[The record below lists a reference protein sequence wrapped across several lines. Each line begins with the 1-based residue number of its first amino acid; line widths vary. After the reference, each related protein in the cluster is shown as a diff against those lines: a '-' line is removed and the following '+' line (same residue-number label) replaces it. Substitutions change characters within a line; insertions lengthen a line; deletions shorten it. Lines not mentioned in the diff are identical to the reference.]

1 MENNRK
7 SKRGFF
13 YLSVILASLILLTE
27 LLQANPIFTNNDVA
41 DQASSW
47 TCGIASETTNNNMS
61 QLLPNSQHNVGV
73 QCVVSTK

>member
-1 MENNRK
+1 VENNRK

-47 TCGIASETTNNNMS
+47 TCGIASQTNNNTVS
-61 QLLPNSQHNVGV
+61 GLLPNVQHNVGV
-73 QCVVSTK
+73 QCIVNTK